1 MGNDAQGSFLRH
13 PLSPKAANWNTLCSA
28 ANYAFDGAEKEQEEH
43 VHDWG
48 IEAKEYGHHAQACHA
63 EDAQHKEEW
72 QELSW
77 KFKNIL
83 TEYLQSAFSLIL
95 ISSS

>member
-13 PLSPKAANWNTLCSA
+13 PLSPKAADWNTLCSA
-28 ANYAFDGAEKEQEEH
+28 PKYAFNGAEKEQEERI
-43 VHDWG
+43 HDWG

-63 EDAQHKEEW
+63 EDAQHKEER

-77 KFKNIL
+77 KYKNIL
-83 TEYLQSAFSLIL
+83 IEYLQGFFVFVL